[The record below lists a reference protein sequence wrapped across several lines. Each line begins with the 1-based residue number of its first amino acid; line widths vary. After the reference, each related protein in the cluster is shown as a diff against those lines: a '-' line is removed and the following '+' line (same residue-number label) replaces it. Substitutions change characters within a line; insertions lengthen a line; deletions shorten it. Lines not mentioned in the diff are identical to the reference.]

1 MLQEGFRRPQE
12 ETRGMGSGDF
22 QPNGAKN
29 ELGLGFSAALL
40 GLFAVFRRGR
50 AAPTGFSGW
59 LAGVRTDS
67 IGNHG
72 KS

>member
-1 MLQEGFRRPQE
+1 
-12 ETRGMGSGDF
+12 MGSGDF
-22 QPNGAKN
+22 EPNGN
-29 ELGLGFSAALL
+29 ENDVRSGLRAALL